1 MVALMLVTGKLAA
14 LRRDDFRR
22 RIRSHEVVEKR
33 LAGADGRPAARV
45 GHAAVEPDS
54 PVGAW
59 STAPRGKRYGFSLQF
74 APSRIIHHIKNSKMC
89 RFFLRVAVGL
99 AFVFSAHAQPKPPPE
114 KTPAVQEK
122 KPATAAKTGQGME
135 NAHAMC
141 IGCHG
146 IPGYKTAFPDVYH
159 VPKIA
164 GQQPGYIVNAL
175 KAYKSGERSHPSMR
189 GIAASLSEED
199 MKQLADYYGGAK

>member
-1 MVALMLVTGKLAA
+1 MSGFVLQVLIGAA
-14 LRRDDFRR
+14 L
-22 RIRSHEVVEKR
+22 
-33 LAGADGRPAARV
+33 A
-45 GHAAVEPDS
+45 
-54 PVGAW
+54 
-59 STAPRGKRYGFSLQF
+59 F
-74 APSRIIHHIKNSKMC
+74 A
-89 RFFLRVAVGL
+89 
-99 AFVFSAHAQPKPPPE
+99 AHAQPKPPPD
-114 KTPAVQEK
+114 KAPAAEEK
-122 KPATAAKTGQGME
+122 KPATAAKTGQGLE
-135 NAHAMC
+135 NAVALC

-199 MKQLADYYGGAK
+199 MKQLADYYGGGK